1 MASPGQP
8 MYFPLWGKSSYKC
21 YIDASFIFDLV
32 LLSNAFLA
40 DVEIFDS

>member
-8 MYFPLWGKSSYKC
+8 IYFLFWGKSSYKC

-32 LLSNAFLA
+32 LLSNAYLA
-40 DVEIFDS
+40 DVENFDS